1 MLSVVLATYN
11 EEKNL
16 ARCLD
21 SVKDIAQEI
30 VIVDGSST
38 DRTRDIAK
46 SFGAKVIKT
55 SNKPI
60 FHINKQM
67 AMDEAK
73 GDLVLQLDADEVLD
87 AELQQFIAKTHHD
100 LLESK
105 KKKKKFAVKGWW
117 LYRKNFFLGR
127 ALTKGGQYPDPV
139 IRLYVHGKAHLPQK
153 SVHEQMVVDGEV
165 AIAAGHLLHYP
176 YPNFGVYLRKFNTYT
191 SLTATEFVEQQ
202 QKIAFF
208 SFFTYFF
215 FKPLVTF
222 FLLYLRHKGFV
233 DGIPGFA
240 FALMSALHFPVAYLK
255 AWEQLKVFDIKKDY
269 E

>member
-21 SVKDIAQEI
+21 SVKEIAQEI

-38 DRTRDIAK
+38 DKTRDIAK
-46 SFGAKVIKT
+46 SYGAKVIKT
-55 SNKPI
+55 TNKPI

-67 AMDEAK
+67 AMDAAK

-87 AELQQFIAKTHHD
+87 TELQQFVSKTHHD
-100 LLESK
+100 FLESK
-105 KKKKKFAVKGWW
+105 RKKKKFVAKGWW
-117 LYRKNFFLGR
+117 LYRKNFFLGK

-139 IRLYVHGKAHLPQK
+139 IRLYVNGKAHLPQK
-153 SVHEQMVVDGEV
+153 SVHEQMVVDGKVDV
-165 AIAAGHLLHYP
+165 ASGHLLHYP

-191 SLTATEFVEQQ
+191 SLTATELVEQH
-202 QKIAFF
+202 QKITIF
-208 SFFTYFF
+208 SFSNYFF
-215 FKPLVTF
+215 LKPLITF
-222 FLLYLRHKGFV
+222 FLLYFRHKGFV

-255 AWEQLKVFDIKKDY
+255 AWEQLKVVAMK
-269 E
+269 